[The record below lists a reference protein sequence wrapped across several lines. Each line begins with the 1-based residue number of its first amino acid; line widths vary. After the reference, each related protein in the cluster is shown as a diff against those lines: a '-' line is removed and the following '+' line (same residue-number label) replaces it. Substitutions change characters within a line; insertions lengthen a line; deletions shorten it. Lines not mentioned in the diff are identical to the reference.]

1 MNFKMPGR
9 KEGMGYF
16 RREGFPDFAAEIGCH
31 GGMQY
36 ISRSGSKI
44 QKKLFYY
51 FFISVVRY
59 NSSAAAIDGACG
71 NGAFTSSLNP
81 ASSTAAEVVG
91 PKAPI

>member
-16 RREGFPDFAAEIGCH
+16 RMEGFPDFAAEIGCH

-44 QKKLFYY
+44 QKKLYIT
-51 FFISVVRY
+51 ISLLAL
-59 NSSAAAIDGACG
+59 SGTI
-71 NGAFTSSLNP
+71 P
-81 ASSTAAEVVG
+81 ARQ
-91 PKAPI
+91 P